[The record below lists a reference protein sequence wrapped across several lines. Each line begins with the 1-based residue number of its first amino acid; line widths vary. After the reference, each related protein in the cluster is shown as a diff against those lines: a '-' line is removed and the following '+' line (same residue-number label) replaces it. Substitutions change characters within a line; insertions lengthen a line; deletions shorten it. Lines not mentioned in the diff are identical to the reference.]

1 MRNGNEK
8 QQRQPSLAAL
18 CPADENQGREFVSN
32 TVRSDSETDINGE
45 ESLVAPVR
53 SETENSRVGNSVAT
67 VPS

>member
-1 MRNGNEK
+1 MEME
-8 QQRQPSLAAL
+8 AL

-67 VPS
+67 VRS